1 MTLPNPRLIAGRGG
15 AGTTTRS
22 PAGITDSVPDPDVRS
37 ARSWGAAGR
46 RGPAAA
52 RQL

>member
-1 MTLPNPRLIAGRGG
+1 MGERILARRAVLRMTLPNPRLIAGRGG

-37 ARSWGAAGR
+37 ARS
-46 RGPAAA
+46 
-52 RQL
+52 